1 LVVSVYLDAN
11 VLIALF
17 IPDTLSA
24 RAIAAV
30 GALSDPIIL
39 SDIGALEVVSSI
51 ARLARSRE
59 LTQRTANEALSD
71 FDAWADSHSRIEIQT
86 SDVAVAL
93 GFVRRFDINLH
104 GADALH
110 VAMAARAGA
119 ALLTFDAK
127 MRANAKKVGLA
138 VV

>member
-1 LVVSVYLDAN
+1 MSVYLDAN

-17 IPDTLSA
+17 VPDTLSA
-24 RAIAAV
+24 KATAAV
-30 GALSDPIIL
+30 SALSDPIAL
-39 SDIGALEVVSSI
+39 SDIAALEVGSSI

-59 LTQRTANEALSD
+59 LTEREANTALSD
-71 FDAWADSHSRIEIQT
+71 FDAWAAAHGRLEIQAT
-86 SDVAVAL
+86 DVAVAT
-93 GFVRRFDINLH
+93 GFVRRFDVNLH

-110 VAMAARAGA
+110 VAMAMRAGA

-127 MRANAKKVGLA
+127 MKANAKKLGLA

>member
-1 LVVSVYLDAN
+1 MSVYLDAN
-11 VLIALF
+11 VLVALF
-17 IPDTLSA
+17 IPDALSA
-24 RAIAAV
+24 RATAAV
-30 GALSDPIIL
+30 ASLPDPVTVSDL
-39 SDIGALEVVSSI
+39 AALEVSSSI

-59 LTQRTANEALSD
+59 VTEREAKAALTD
-71 FDAWADSHSRIEIQT
+71 FDAWAAPRGRLEVQAT
-86 SDVAVAL
+86 DVAVAT

-110 VAMAARAGA
+110 VAMAVRAGA

-127 MRANAKKVGLA
+127 MKANAKKVGLA